1 MTRVIFPSCVRA
13 YCPKYIYCGQ
23 LSSNNCNF
31 QGQERLNVRYMY
43 CKSLEG
49 YWRLYFVTSL
59 NWQDFWTVK
68 TSNFDKI
75 VDRKMIGSTAIS
87 ILWISECSPP
97 ADQTWCSIH
106 NTPIYKLEF
115 EIQLM
120 SDSLFLFLTLQI
132 YFFFLV
138 NLVHSEFGALPFK
151 H

>member
-1 MTRVIFPSCVRA
+1 M
-13 YCPKYIYCGQ
+13 YIYSGQ

-87 ILWISECSPP
+87 ILWISECSPT

-106 NTPIYKLEF
+106 NTPIKNLDV

-120 SDSLFLFLTLQI
+120 GDSLFLIWPQNQLFFSCEI
-132 YFFFLV
+132 SEVWIWYFIF
-138 NLVHSEFGALPFK
+138 
-151 H
+151 

>member
-43 CKSLEG
+43 VLQILGG

-106 NTPIYKLEF
+106 NTPIKNLDV

-120 SDSLFLFLTLQI
+120 GDSLFLIWPQNQLFFSCEI
-132 YFFFLV
+132 SEVWIWYFIF
-138 NLVHSEFGALPFK
+138 
-151 H
+151 